1 MKVHF
6 SFSWVDD
13 TYHFEERLMI
23 DGSSTAGRI
32 EHRTRYDFFYL
43 NCLGM
48 MREIVSLPLQAINV
62 ELMGIFY

>member
-1 MKVHF
+1 MIVR
-6 SFSWVDD
+6 
-13 TYHFEERLMI
+13 RLEGLNTGPDMI
-23 DGSSTAGRI
+23 
-32 EHRTRYDFFYL
+32 FFHL